1 MSSTPRAGV
10 NGFGRIGRLVLRA
23 ALETGSIQVVAIN
36 DPFIGSDPAY
46 VAYLLTHD
54 TAQGRFVGDVNVEA
68 DQIVVN
74 GQSIRCFAF
83 TNPVDIPWQQV
94 GAEYVVE
101 ASGKFT
107 TREGAAKHLNAG
119 ARKVIVSAPAK
130 DVPMF
135 VVGVNHSEYDP
146 SMDVVSN
153 ASCTT
158 NCLAPLA
165 KILDEHFGIEHGL
178 MSTIHAVTGTQRT
191 VDGPSNKDWRRGRS
205 ALGNVIP
212 TSTGAARAVGKVYP
226 KLEGKITGLAYRV
239 PLAVVS
245 IVDFT
250 AVLQR
255 PVTLSTLCEVM
266 RAASEHPSYRGI
278 VGYTDDAVVATD
290 MAHSAFSTV
299 FDAEASIVLS
309 PTFVKIVAWYD
320 NEWGYSNRL
329 VELIAY
335 MAQIDHSVASSE
347 DSAL

>member
-1 MSSTPRAGV
+1 MDAKAHVGV

-23 ALETGSIQVVAIN
+23 ALESKLIRVTAIN

-54 TAQGRFVGDVNVEA
+54 TAQGRFFGEIRVDDDCIMIDSVP
-68 DQIVVN
+68 
-74 GQSIRCFAF
+74 IRCFAVHD
-83 TNPVDIPWQQV
+83 PAEIPWQQAGV
-94 GAEYVVE
+94 EYVVE
-101 ASGKFT
+101 ASGKFV
-107 TREGAAKHLNAG
+107 TREGAEKHLLAG

-135 VVGVNHSEYDP
+135 VVGVNHSQYHP
-146 SMDVVSN
+146 SMHIVSN

-165 KILDEHFGIEHGL
+165 KILDEHFGIEQGL

-191 VDGPSNKDWRRGRS
+191 VDGPSSKDWRRGRS

-250 AVLQR
+250 VVLQK
-255 PVTLSTLCEVM
+255 PVTLSQLKEVM
-266 RAASEHPSYRGI
+266 RAASEHPTYRGI
-278 VGYTDDAVVATD
+278 VGYTEDAVVATD

-329 VELIAY
+329 VELVAH
-335 MAQIDHSVASSE
+335 MAEKDHLEIDQK
-347 DSAL
+347 